1 MARLNINQNIIVKN
15 CEIRMPRARCLELI
29 NVGSRLITICVTKCW
44 KCPGNQ
50 WNLEV
55 GMCHCV
61 STLKFSTLKPRYNEQ
76 VSQTLFVH
84 YIEYFTI
91 SNVISLV
98 NPQIWS
104 WVLFTISWNSL
115 YPGLLYR
122 GLSVRICTQILFSFS
137 IKNTQKCEF
146 LD

>member
-1 MARLNINQNIIVKN
+1 
-15 CEIRMPRARCLELI
+15 MPRARCLELI

-104 WVLFTISWNSL
+104 WVLFTISRNSL
-115 YPGLLYR
+115 YQ
-122 GLSVRICTQILFSFS
+122 GLSVLSTSTYLVDRVHF
-137 IKNTQKCEF
+137 
-146 LD
+146 